1 MKKLLLILSLV
12 IVSKSYSQKIA
23 LFDPAF
29 TKPIIYT
36 DSLTVEQTKNY
47 FPVSIENFDTLY
59 ASLNYL
65 KNMLKVRQ
73 RAKMQSFEF
82 RSGSTSITTRRV
94 PHAYGDRYSIM
105 AKTKI
110 GEVESNFLVSD
121 FNKSNAQNLF
131 RIERLMSYMETNK
144 SLFKAPNEIT
154 PKFYNVIV
162 ITD

>member
-1 MKKLLLILSLV
+1 MKKFLLIISFA
-12 IVSKSYSQKIA
+12 IASNSYSQQIA
-23 LFDPAF
+23 LIDPAF

-36 DSLTVEQTKNY
+36 HSVTVEQTRNF
-47 FPVSIENFDTLY
+47 FPVSIENLDTLY

-73 RAKMQSFEF
+73 RSKMQSFEF
-82 RSGSTSITTRRV
+82 KAGSTSITTKRV
-94 PHAYGDRYSIM
+94 PHAYGDRYSII

-121 FNKSNAQNLF
+121 FNKPNAKNLF